1 MEMMEA
7 LRTAIQE
14 WIVPEFDKIR
24 LENSEIRATLQLTN
38 KRLDDIQAQLIEQ
51 SRRIDEM
58 NKRIDETNKRIDETN
73 KRIDAVSANLLHRI
87 EETNKRIDAVHADL
101 LARLDAT
108 NQRLDRL
115 YEVIV
120 RRDEHQRL
128 VMEVADLR
136 RRIENLELRL
146 AA

>member
-24 LENSEIRATLQLTN
+24 LENSEIRTTLQLTN

-51 SRRIDEM
+51 SRRID
-58 NKRIDETNKRIDETN
+58 DTN
-73 KRIDAVSANLLHRI
+73 KRIDALHADLLHRI